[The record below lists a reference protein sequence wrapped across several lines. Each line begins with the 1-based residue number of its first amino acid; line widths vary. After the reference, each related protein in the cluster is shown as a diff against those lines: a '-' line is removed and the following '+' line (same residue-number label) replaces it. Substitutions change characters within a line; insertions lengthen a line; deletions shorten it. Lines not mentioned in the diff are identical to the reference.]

1 MAILNNKKHLVM
13 FAAASALI
21 LGGVSNFAFAQTSTQ
36 QQQAQK
42 PLVHINPE
50 ELLKPGALKEMVE
63 GDANAPITVVEYA
76 SLTCSHC
83 ADFVVHTLPEI
94 REKYINTGKVRL
106 VFREFAFDDRAAAA
120 FMLARCVPEDRYFP
134 FIQLLFE
141 KQAEWAFVRDALPPM
156 KQLAKLAGID
166 DEKFDACLKDQSVL
180 DGLQANLKRG
190 HEEFGVKATPTFFIN
205 GDPVEGSLTVDKMSA
220 ILDAKLQE
228 LGVKDAPAVG
238 DAPKSDATSGEAK

>member
-1 MAILNNKKHLVM
+1 MAILKNKKQFIML
-13 FAAASALI
+13 AAASALL
-21 LGGVSNFAFAQTSTQ
+21 LGGVSNYAVAQTATQ
-36 QQQAQK
+36 QQQAEK
-42 PLVHINPE
+42 PLVHLAPE
-50 ELLKPGALKEMVE
+50 ELLKPGPMKEMTE
-63 GDANAPITVVEYA
+63 GDANAPITIVEYA

-106 VFREFAFDDRAAAA
+106 VFREFAYDDRAAAA

-180 DGLQANLKRG
+180 DGLRANLKRG

-205 GDPVEGSLTVDKMSA
+205 GDPVEGSLSVDKMSS
-220 ILDAKLQE
+220 IIDAKLQE
-228 LGVKDAPAVG
+228 LGVHDAPAATEG
-238 DAPKSDATSGEAK
+238 EKTEAPKTEAQ